1 MKAQDS
7 PILIDPEVAVN
18 LPDKNLDDAIANA
31 NMRLAAH
38 QTLVNHVESKATN
51 FLMLI
56 ITVTIALFA
65 AAAVSFSRAQ
75 PNYVEIVAIIAAI
88 IVSLVCSLILVLKV
102 ITRQE
107 LYLPGQ
113 DPKLYL
119 LPEFLEWM
127 NGEAKQYGD
136 KALNALYLRELDY
149 YCQHNLNAINRQTKE
164 YRAALTV
171 YTVSITALVLAYAV
185 ISFLKVLT
193 V

>member
-1 MKAQDS
+1 MKTQDS
-7 PILIDPEVAVN
+7 PLLIDPEVAVK
-18 LPDKNLDDAIANA
+18 LSDKNLDDAISNA

-38 QTLVNHVESKATN
+38 QTLINHVESKATN

-56 ITVTIALFA
+56 ITVTIGLFA
-65 AAAVSFSRAQ
+65 AAAVSFSRQ
-75 PNYVEIVAIIAAI
+75 QLNYVEIVAIITAI

-113 DPKLYL
+113 DPKYYL

-136 KALNALYLRELDY
+136 KALNALHLRELDY
-149 YCQHNLNAINRQTKE
+149 DCQFNLNAIKHQTKA
-164 YRAALTV
+164 YRTSLTV
-171 YTVSITALVLAYAV
+171 YTISITALVFAYAV
-185 ISFLKVLT
+185 ISFLKALPV
-193 V
+193 